1 MASQSGI
8 PVKVHLETQIQQDG
22 QLEKHVF
29 DEDGQVV
36 KMGESLYLRYLE
48 HGGEQ
53 ATAVRFK
60 LAADGQIQLTRGTE
74 EDETQLRLYFKQG
87 EDLGSIYQ
95 TKYGNMPVLTT
106 TTHLL
111 SMVKE
116 QPVSGEITVHYQLA
130 INNQAVGDYKL
141 RLIFTA

>member
-53 ATAVRFK
+53 APRYG
-60 LAADGQIQLTRGTE
+60 LNWLLT
-74 EDETQLRLYFKQG
+74 
-87 EDLGSIYQ
+87 
-95 TKYGNMPVLTT
+95 
-106 TTHLL
+106 
-111 SMVKE
+111 VKF
-116 QPVSGEITVHYQLA
+116 
-130 INNQAVGDYKL
+130 N
-141 RLIFTA
+141 